1 MNCNIMPKEMNIWTI
16 CDLFC
21 NNFNLRLGET
31 CVGASR
37 ASLIRLLQ
45 ISHKINIMVFDA
57 YLLERQFWCC
67 PGVRFSWPI
76 FKPHRGVSAA
86 FPKQNDNL
94 RSGPI
99 WQGLMHFFL
108 RCPLK
113 LGLIQTLTSLWLL
126 RPDFG
131 RNADW
136 LIEPWHKIWLAAVI
150 TGSWKHLF
158 LLRLFSQMIR
168 CQRWEGFCCLFYCF
182 TVFW

>member
-1 MNCNIMPKEMNIWTI
+1 MLLIYWKDNFDVVLGWGIRS
-16 CDLFC
+16 LF
-21 NNFNLRLGET
+21 LSPT
-31 CVGASR
+31 V
-37 ASLIRLLQ
+37 
-45 ISHKINIMVFDA
+45 
-57 YLLERQFWCC
+57 
-67 PGVRFSWPI
+67 
-76 FKPHRGVSAA
+76 GVSAA

-94 RSGPI
+94 SSGPI

-136 LIEPWHKIWLAAVI
+136 LLEPWHKIWLAAVI

-158 LLRLFSQMIR
+158 LLRLFSRMIR
-168 CQRWEGFCCLFYCF
+168 CQRWEGFCCLFLLFYGLLVAKYALICAMVIQKIQMAVQIF
-182 TVFW
+182 SGFA